1 MLGLWRVR
9 DDTAL
14 ANGELA
20 AGPAPP
26 ASGTVPALP
35 PLSSPPLNSHP
46 MHRDWVKRTTRR
58 EHAAQLGTQALN
70 APFLGL
76 VSLARVKRA
85 SSVAESQ
92 QVQEGASKHN
102 SGFCAVP
109 KPFPKTI
116 EGPPA
121 ASTRVDVIAESKLQG
136 LPLPSNN
143 AVNPQALHYM
153 LWPPSSCTCWT
164 KRFFPP
170 CLAAYMARSASA
182 NIFSGDGG
190 ELVNVIPPM
199 LKVTGYSCT
208 AIEF

>member
-1 MLGLWRVR
+1 MHHSSGLFRLHGLREPVQSPNHNR
-9 DDTAL
+9 YRR
-14 ANGELA
+14 E
-20 AGPAPP
+20 P
-26 ASGTVPALP
+26 AS
-35 PLSSPPLNSHP
+35 
-46 MHRDWVKRTTRR
+46 TTRV
-58 EHAAQLGTQALN
+58 T
-70 APFLGL
+70 
-76 VSLARVKRA
+76 
-85 SSVAESQ
+85 
-92 QVQEGASKHN
+92 